1 VVDDERRD
9 RLWRAIAGRAEAPD
23 QDRWAQAVC
32 AACVA
37 VLAGVDAA
45 VLTVRASSRAQQLLG
60 ASDEWSAELAQTQYM
75 LGEGPGV
82 DAVTTGEPVLV
93 ADVNAVRGLWPGFAQ
108 AAAEVGVGAVFAFPL
123 QVGGIRFGSLE
134 LLCHHRGPLGDREV
148 TDAVLLAE
156 LATSALLDDAGQAE
170 AEGRDWLSRS
180 VASYQ
185 DVHVATGMLAG
196 TLLISID
203 DAFARLRAHAFAQN
217 RPLLEVARDVVRR
230 RINLNELAD

>member
-1 VVDDERRD
+1 MVDDERRD
-9 RLWRAIAGRAEAPD
+9 RLWRAIAGRAEVPD
-23 QDRWAQAVC
+23 QDRWARAVC

-60 ASDEWSAELAQTQYM
+60 ASDEWSAGLARTQYM

-82 DAVTTGEPVLV
+82 DAVTRGEPVLV
-93 ADVNAVRGLWPGFAQ
+93 ADVSAVRGLWPGFAQ

-134 LLCHHRGPLGDREV
+134 LLRHHGGPLGDREV

-156 LATSALLDDAGQAE
+156 LATSALLDDA
-170 AEGRDWLSRS
+170 
-180 VASYQ
+180 
-185 DVHVATGMLAG
+185 
-196 TLLISID
+196 
-203 DAFARLRAHAFAQN
+203 F
-217 RPLLEVARDVVRR
+217 RR
-230 RINLNELAD
+230 G